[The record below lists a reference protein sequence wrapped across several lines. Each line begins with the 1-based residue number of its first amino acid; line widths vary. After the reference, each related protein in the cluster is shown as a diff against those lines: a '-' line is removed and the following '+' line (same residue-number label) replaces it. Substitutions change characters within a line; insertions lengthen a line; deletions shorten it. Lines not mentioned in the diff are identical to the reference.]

1 MAINTYTA
9 IYLGTFADMDPSEF
23 NTTAE
28 NPSGVLGGQTF
39 GSTADPLF
47 SDSLPLTLDDKLNDG
62 TVQFN
67 HNISNDT
74 ISYTLNGVNYEL
86 EPDSGVVV
94 SNVQMT
100 QLINGS
106 PQVRTVT
113 VRILQDVDGRMFML
127 PPLVGA
133 SAAEAAVTDGVII
146 SMTMPTS
153 TNSYNVGPFTG
164 IGNTREAIP
173 FKDGYVDGT
182 DGANLIDASYID
194 PDGDRIDSNDAILPG
209 HGPDDDYVRAGLG
222 NDTVLAGN
230 GNDTVLGGGGNDSLS
245 GGVGNDSL
253 DGGTG
258 DDILDGGV
266 GNDTLVGGGGND
278 TLNGGDGNDSL
289 NGGDGNDTLNGGAD
303 NDRLDGGVGND
314 RLDGGLGVDTMTGG
328 VGFDTFVAGNGDL
341 ITDFNDGI
349 APGDLDDDTRANN
362 DFVDLSA
369 YYNEANLAIINA
381 ARAAAVPPLPPFAN
395 PLQWLRA
402 DQEDDGVLNSIT
414 SGNGFGQNF
423 TLTLQD
429 GGVAVDGSVLTLD
442 TTNVICFGADAL
454 IETDRGPVA
463 AGDLAVGDMVRTRD
477 AGMQPIRWIG
487 RNRLSPD
494 VLAASPRLRPIR
506 IRAGAMGDDVP
517 SADLIVS
524 PQHRVL
530 VRSRIAYKMFGA
542 AEVLVAA
549 KQLCQLDG
557 IDIADDLDEVTYV
570 HFMFDDHQIVLSNGA
585 ETESLYTG
593 AEALKAVGPA
603 ARDEIFALFP
613 ELRDGAEKTPAR
625 QLASGRMGRKLAVR
639 HATNGKPLVS

>member
-9 IYLGTFADMDPSEF
+9 IYLGTLADMDPNET
-23 NTTAE
+23 NTTAD
-28 NPSGVLGGQTF
+28 NPSGVLGGLTF

-47 SDSLPLTLDDKLNDG
+47 ADSLLLTLDDKNNNG
-62 TVQFN
+62 TVEFN
-67 HNISNDT
+67 HSTSNDT
-74 ISYTLNGVNYEL
+74 ISYTLNGVDYEL
-86 EPDSGVVV
+86 EPDSGVIV

-100 QLINGS
+100 QIINGS
-106 PQVRTVT
+106 AVTRTVT
-113 VRILQDVDGRMFML
+113 VRIVQDVDGRMFML
-127 PPLVGA
+127 PPLDGA
-133 SAAEAAVTDGVII
+133 PAVEEAVTDGPII
-146 SMTMPTS
+146 SMTLPTS
-153 TNSYNVGPFTG
+153 SFRYGVGPFSG
-164 IGNTREAIP
+164 IGNTRESIP

-182 DGANLIDASYID
+182 TGNDVIDAAYVD
-194 PDGDRIDSNDAILPG
+194 PDGDRIDSNDAILAG

-230 GNDTVLGGGGNDSLS
+230 GNDTVEGGAGNDSLD

-258 DDILDGGV
+258 NDILLGGT
-266 GNDTLVGGGGND
+266 GNDTLVGGD
-278 TLNGGDGNDSL
+278 GD
-289 NGGDGNDTLNGGAD
+289 DTLNGGAD
-303 NDRLDGGVGND
+303 DDSLDGGAGND
-314 RLDGGLGVDTMTGG
+314 WLDGGPGVDTMTGG
-328 VGFDTFVAGNGDL
+328 DGFDTFVAGDGDL
-341 ITDFNDGI
+341 ITDFNAGI
-349 APGDLDDDTRANN
+349 APGDLDDGTPANN

-369 YYNEANLAIINA
+369 YYNEASLAIINA
-381 ARAAAVPPLPPFAN
+381 ERAAAVPPLPPFAH
-395 PLQWLRA
+395 PLGWLRA
-402 DQEDDGVLNSIT
+402 DQEDDGVLNSVA
-414 SGNGFGQNF
+414 GLN
-423 TLTLQD
+423 LTLQD
-429 GGVAVDGSVLTLD
+429 GGLAVDGSVLTWD
-442 TTNVICFGADAL
+442 TTNVVCFGADAL
-454 IETDRGPVA
+454 IETERGPVA

-487 RNRLSPD
+487 RNRLSSD
-494 VLAASPRLRPIR
+494 MLVASPRLRPIR
-506 IRAGAMGDDVP
+506 IGAGAMGDNVP

-530 VRSRIAYKMFGA
+530 VRSRIAQKMFGA

-585 ETESLYTG
+585 ETESLHTG

-625 QLASGRMGRKLAVR
+625 VLASGRMGRKLAVR